1 MKLSKL
7 KFADV
12 QKLAVANEAAEKA
25 SKEGAAKLADAQ
37 KSVAAAEQA
46 VEAESKELES
56 TDE

>member
-12 QKLAVANEAAEKA
+12 QKLATANEAAEKA
-25 SKEGAAKLADAQ
+25 SKEGATKLGDAQ
-37 KSVAAAEQA
+37 KVVAAAEKQ
-46 VEAESKELES
+46 VESESKELQT